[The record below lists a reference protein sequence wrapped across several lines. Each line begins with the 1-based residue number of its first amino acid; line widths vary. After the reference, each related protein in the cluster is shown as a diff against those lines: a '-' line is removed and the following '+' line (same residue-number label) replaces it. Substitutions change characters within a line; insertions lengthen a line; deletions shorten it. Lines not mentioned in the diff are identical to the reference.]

1 MKETPIKEANNE
13 QVFRD
18 WLMTK
23 SHNQPIRIKY
33 LRVQYNDKKK
43 VKIYIKK
50 NIFINIELPQTL
62 IKKEKHESI

>member
-1 MKETPIKEANNE
+1 MLFALTQPKWSKMKETPIKEANNE

-33 LRVQYNDKKK
+33 LRVQYND
-43 VKIYIKK
+43 
-50 NIFINIELPQTL
+50 
-62 IKKEKHESI
+62 